1 MVPIRPIDRL
11 AVGIV
16 AAVASTKGSFMASLI
31 SLVALLAAGTASAA
45 ETPGDKVAKATLSSA
60 SYRAAAAQL
69 DVEHDRIVADIIKL
83 TEIPAPPFKEAKRAA
98 AYRDMLTEA
107 GLSDVEIDAE
117 GNVLGLYRGS
127 GAAGGPVIV
136 LAAHLDTVFPEE
148 TNVKVRRDGTR
159 LYAPGIGDD
168 TRSLAVI
175 AAYARA
181 MKANAIRTRSDIL
194 FVGNVGEEGPGD
206 LRGVR
211 YLFTKGKYKGRVK
224 AFMSM
229 DGTNAERIV
238 TGGVGSKR
246 YRVTYKGPG
255 GHSYGAFGLV
265 NPMVAAGQTVVD
277 FYKLAVPKSPKT
289 TYAASVTGGGTSVNS
304 IPNEIFVEFDMRSE
318 DPAELGKVETQFKT
332 IVQASVD
339 AENAARDTKE
349 GKIVADLKLI
359 GDRPAGSTPATAEI
373 VRIATGIITAK
384 GMTPKAS
391 FSSTDSNLPM
401 SLGIPAITIGS
412 GGKGDRAHSL
422 DEWIDVEKGASVQG
436 MSVGL
441 GILLAAAGAK

>member
-1 MVPIRPIDRL
+1 MTSLTAFVTML
-11 AVGIV
+11 A
-16 AAVASTKGSFMASLI
+16 
-31 SLVALLAAGTASAA
+31 ASAA
-45 ETPGDKVAKATLSSA
+45 PAADAQSDKIAKTVLASA
-60 SYRAAAAQL
+60 SYRAAVAQL
-69 DVEHDRIVADIIKL
+69 DREHDQIVDNIVTL
-83 TEIPAPPFKEAKRAA
+83 TEIPAPPFKEGKRAA
-98 AYRDMLTEA
+98 AYRDMLKAA
-107 GLSDVEIDAE
+107 GLENVEIDEE

-127 GAAGGPVIV
+127 AAAGGPVIV
-136 LAAHLDTVFPEE
+136 LAAHLDTVFPEG
-148 TNVKVRRDGTR
+148 TAIKVRREGTR

-175 AAYARA
+175 LAYARV
-181 MKANAIRTRSDIL
+181 MKANAVRTRSDIL

-211 YLFTKGKYKGRVK
+211 YLFTRGAYKGRVK
-224 AFMSM
+224 AFVSM
-229 DGTNAERIV
+229 DGTNAQRIV

-246 YRVTYKGPG
+246 YRITYKGPG

-265 NPMVAAGQTVVD
+265 NPMVAASQTVVD

-304 IPNEIFVEFDMRSE
+304 IPNEIFMEFDMRSE
-318 DPAELGKVETQFKT
+318 DPAELAKVETRFKA

-339 AENAARDTKE
+339 GENAARDTRE
-349 GKIVADLKLI
+349 GKVSADVKLI
-359 GDRPAGSTPATAEI
+359 GDRPAGSTPATAQI
-373 VRIATGIITAK
+373 VGIATSVITAK
-384 GMTPKAS
+384 GMTPSPS

-422 DEWIDVEKGASVQG
+422 DEWIDVEKGASLQG